1 MPPEESGLV
10 DQLHRRH
17 AAEGDVFDVDATTVA
32 ILDPDLATA
41 VNRANFADQDVGDP
55 LGDLLAGRSG
65 PAPWSRIRAAWQPVL
80 RRLCGPDEVAAL
92 YRRMADLARARSGH
106 DVDLVDFAHE
116 VCTFALLPTVVG
128 GLGQRAH
135 KRLRRDV
142 RIGFTQLSA
151 PPTSPGRA
159 ARARTAW
166 AEVAAGVTVRAELR
180 ERASGRRPRRP
191 DLADP
196 LVDLLPVLGYGR
208 AVDAVTALLTAIA
221 GPPGAVA
228 ACLCLALRQNPDWAE
243 RIAAELAELEPGALH
258 QPTTAPLTSRF
269 VKETL
274 RMWSP
279 PLLLLRQVRTP
290 VSVGELSLAVGQRY
304 LVSPYLMHHDARRW
318 ERPDEFDPDR
328 WLPGSGGRPSTGGAY
343 VPFGLAPK
351 SCVGAGLGLIQ
362 LLAFCRLVTTELCI
376 EPTPGPVPFVALRA
390 VAVPAHLRGTVTPR
404 R

>member
-41 VNRANFADQDVGDP
+41 VNCANFADQDVGDP

-92 YRRMADLARARSGH
+92 YRHMTDLARVRSGH

-116 VCTFALLPTVVG
+116 VCTFALLPAIVN
-128 GLGQRAH
+128 GLGPRA
-135 KRLRRDV
+135 RRRMRRDV

-151 PPTSPGRA
+151 PATSPSRA
-159 ARARTAW
+159 ARLRTTW
-166 AEVAAGVTVRAELR
+166 AEVTTGMTVRAELHG
-180 ERASGRRPRRP
+180 RASGRRPRRQ
-191 DLADP
+191 DLSDP
-196 LVDLLPVLGYGR
+196 LVDLLPVIGYGR

-228 ACLCLALRQNPDWAE
+228 ACLCLAMRQHPDWAQ
-243 RIAAELAELEPGALH
+243 RIAAELGELEPGALH
-258 QPTTAPLTSRF
+258 QPAVAPLTSRF

-279 PLLLLRQVRTP
+279 PLLLLRPVRTP

-318 ERPDEFDPDR
+318 QRPDEFDPDR
-328 WLPGSGGRPSTGGAY
+328 WLPGSAGRPSTGGAY
-343 VPFGLAPK
+343 APFGLMPK
-351 SCVGAGLGLIQ
+351 SCIGAGLGLIQ
-362 LLAFCRLVTTELCI
+362 LLAFCRLITTELRI
-376 EPTPGPVPFVALRA
+376 EPTPGQTPSIALRA
-390 VAVPAHLRGTVTPR
+390 VAVPTHLRGTVTPVH
-404 R
+404 

>member
-10 DQLHRRH
+10 EQLRRRH

-41 VNRANFADQDVGDP
+41 VNCANFADQDVGDP
-55 LGDLLAGRSG
+55 LGDLLAGRTG

-80 RRLCGPDEVAAL
+80 RRLCGPDAVDAL
-92 YRRMADLARARSGH
+92 YRRMSGLARERSGR
-106 DVDLVDFAHE
+106 DVDLVGFAHE
-116 VCTFALLPTVVG
+116 VCTFALLPTIMD
-128 GLGQRAH
+128 GLGPRAH
-135 KRLRRDV
+135 ERLRRDV

-151 PPTSPGRA
+151 PPAVPGRA
-159 ARARTAW
+159 ARLRTTW

-180 ERASGRRPRRP
+180 GRASGHRPRRP

-228 ACLCLALRQNPDWAE
+228 ACLCLALRQHPRWAKP
-243 RIAAELAELEPGALH
+243 IAAELAQLDPAALH
-258 QPTTAPLTSRF
+258 RPAAAPLTSRF
-269 VKETL
+269 VKEAL

-279 PLLLLRQVRTP
+279 PLLLLRPVRTA
-290 VSVGELSLAVGQRY
+290 VSVGELSLAVGTRY

-318 ERPDEFDPDR
+318 DRPDEFDPDR
-328 WLPGSGGRPSTGGAY
+328 WLPGSAERASMRGAY

-362 LLAFCRLVTTELCI
+362 LLAFCRLVTTELRI
-376 EPTPGPVPFVALRA
+376 DPTPGPSPSVALRA
-390 VAVPAHLRGTVTPR
+390 VAVPVHLRGAVSMMR
-404 R
+404 